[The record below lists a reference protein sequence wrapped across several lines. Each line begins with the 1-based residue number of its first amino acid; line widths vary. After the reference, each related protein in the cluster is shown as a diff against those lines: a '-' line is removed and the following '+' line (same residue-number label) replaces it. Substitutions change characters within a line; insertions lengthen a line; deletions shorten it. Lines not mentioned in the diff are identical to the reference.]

1 MRTLYHYP
9 LCPFSRK
16 VRLVLEEKKLD
27 FSLEIEKIWERRP
40 PFLHLNATG
49 TIPVL
54 VDLNGTTIA
63 ESSAITEYLQ
73 EAYPAPS
80 VYPEDIVQRAEARRI
95 AAWIDDRFSREVSLV
110 LTFEKALKRYYN
122 QSSVPHSG
130 LIREAKTRINFYLDH
145 ISWFVDRRRWLAGET
160 FSIADIAVS
169 AHLSIIDYLGDVP
182 WDNHPSAKEWYAR
195 IKSRP
200 SFRGLLTD
208 RIAGHAPAAHYTDLD
223 F

>member
-1 MRTLYHYP
+1 MRTLYHYH

-16 VRLVLEEKKLD
+16 TRLVLAEKKLD
-27 FSLEIEKIWERRP
+27 FSLELEKIWERRP
-40 PFLHLNATG
+40 SFLHLNATG

-63 ESSAITEYLQ
+63 ESSAIAEYLQ
-73 EAYPAPS
+73 DAYPTLS
-80 VYPEDIVQRAEARRI
+80 IYPEDIAQRAEARRI

-110 LTFEKALKRYYN
+110 LAFEKALKRYYN
-122 QSSVPHSG
+122 KSSSPHSG
-130 LIREAKTRINFYLDH
+130 LIREAKARINFYLDH

-169 AHLSIIDYLGDVP
+169 AHLSIIDYFGDVP
-182 WDNHPSAKEWYAR
+182 WDSHPSAKEWYAR

-200 SFRGLLTD
+200 SFRGLLAD
-208 RIAGHAPAAHYTDLD
+208 RIPGHPPATHYTDLD